1 MIQGEKVAAIG
12 PSLEALNHW
21 TNDLWVVA
29 ILDPSR
35 SVDSKYRRVLIRT
48 DSDEVIAGLKVRETE
63 KEIEIITTDGRI
75 QNIARN
81 SIQEEK
87 ESILSLMP
95 DGFEK
100 SLSPQQMAD
109 VVRYLRSS
117 K

>member
-1 MIQGEKVAAIG
+1 
-12 PSLEALNHW
+12 
-21 TNDLWVVA
+21 
-29 ILDPSR
+29 
-35 SVDSKYRRVLIRT
+35 VLIRT